1 MFAYYL
7 KSLHNLRE
15 QNLELGKTT
24 SQAYLDLVSSYL
36 EGQYLLGKALLHPS
50 THRLNEG
57 KPDLDSFWSVH
68 ADDGTH
74 QKLMLKWFD
83 HHLEKN
89 TQFNQLLLEAVQQH
103 AAGFNALTDELVS
116 KLKKDLPEAFA
127 GNLNS
132 VTAALATVTQ
142 AEDAL
147 LNVAKANLE
156 AHEKSEAVS
165 VEPTSSPVRRRA
177 PAKTHT
183 SQG

>member
-36 EGQYLLGKALLHPS
+36 EGQYLFGKALLHPS
-50 THRLNEG
+50 ARSLNPK

-68 ADDGTH
+68 SDDGTH
-74 QKLMLKWFD
+74 HKLILKWFD

-103 AAGFNALTDELVS
+103 AAGLNALTDELVS
-116 KLKKDLPEAFA
+116 KLKRDLPEEFA

-132 VTAALATVTQ
+132 LKAALASVTEAEGSLLSAAEATLTVDTQ
-142 AEDAL
+142 P
-147 LNVAKANLE
+147 VASKTKAASSTARRTPPVKAN
-156 AHEKSEAVS
+156 
-165 VEPTSSPVRRRA
+165 SSNE
-177 PAKTHT
+177 
-183 SQG
+183 